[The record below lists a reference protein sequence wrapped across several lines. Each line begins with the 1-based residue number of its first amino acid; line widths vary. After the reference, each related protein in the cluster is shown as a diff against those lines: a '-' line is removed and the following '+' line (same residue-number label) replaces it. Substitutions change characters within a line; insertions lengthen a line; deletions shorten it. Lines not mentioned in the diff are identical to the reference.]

1 MAATGVKNK
10 KSSQTRHREV
20 KEGQGFVPVLFGAR
34 AVVASAVPV
43 SMERMALRKEP
54 VRLTA

>member
-1 MAATGVKNK
+1 M
-10 KSSQTRHREV
+10 STRVSTWLGPLE
-20 KEGQGFVPVLFGAR
+20 EGRVFVPVLFGAR